1 MPPAG
6 VNQRGTALGKDLVAE
21 PPQRIRDRLTFF
33 HLDPNAH
40 SCASYG

>member
-1 MPPAG
+1 MRDRLGLSHHGQEDATIPPG
-6 VNQRGTALGKDLVAE
+6 
-21 PPQRIRDRLTFF
+21 PQRIRDRLAVF